1 VGREAKFA
9 REELLRAAAV
19 EAAMGRP
26 VTIQTLA
33 AASGAT
39 VGSIYHRFAS
49 REEIL
54 SQAWLLAVRGFQS
67 AFVPALDA
75 AARAEDGVA
84 AAQVVPR
91 WSRENPELASL
102 LALRRQEDFLDD
114 RTPANV
120 RHEAA
125 AINRFAMKV
134 LDAFA
139 ARTKRS
145 ILQCRIALIAMPYG
159 AVRLFLPKQTP
170 PAEVDAM
177 IAAAYRAVMETDD
190 D

>member
-1 VGREAKFA
+1 MPPTKVCTAKVSSANRLAAANPAFNIRLFRSAIDFRQIRIIILEYQQGKFRMGREAKFA

-84 AAQVVPR
+84 AALVVPR

-102 LALRRQEDFLDD
+102 LTLRRQEDFLDD

-120 RHEAA
+120 RREAA
-125 AINRFAMKV
+125 A
-134 LDAFA
+134 
-139 ARTKRS
+139 
-145 ILQCRIALIAMPYG
+145 
-159 AVRLFLPKQTP
+159 
-170 PAEVDAM
+170 
-177 IAAAYRAVMETDD
+177 
-190 D
+190 

>member
-1 VGREAKFA
+1 MGREAKFA
-9 REELLRAAAV
+9 RDELLRAAAV

-84 AAQVVPR
+84 AALVVPR

-102 LALRRQEDFLDD
+102 LTLRRQEDFLDD
-114 RTPANV
+114 RTPANL
-120 RHEAA
+120 RREAA

-145 ILQCRIALIAMPYG
+145 ILQCRIALIAIPYG
-159 AVRLFLPKQTP
+159 AVRLFLPKQAP

-177 IAAAYRAVMETDD
+177 IAAAYRAVMETDED
-190 D
+190 